1 MMEPMSSRG
10 FSPQWNNFLAKAEI
24 EIEEI
29 IAHYLKIV
37 AIELFLAFPR
47 GSLPQGTPTNLM
59 PIQST

>member
-10 FSPQWNNFLAKAEI
+10 FSPQWNNFPAKAEI

-37 AIELFLAFPR
+37 AIELICSIEFGL
-47 GSLPQGTPTNLM
+47 G
-59 PIQST
+59 